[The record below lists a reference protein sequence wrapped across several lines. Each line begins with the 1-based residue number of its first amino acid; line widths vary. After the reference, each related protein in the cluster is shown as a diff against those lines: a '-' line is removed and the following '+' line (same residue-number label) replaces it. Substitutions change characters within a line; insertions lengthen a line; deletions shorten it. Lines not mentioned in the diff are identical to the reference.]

1 MPRKVSEK
9 VKKEIIDSFL
19 SGLSVNDLSN
29 NFNFSAATIT
39 RQLKNLIG
47 LDEFKKIKLNNES
60 KNKNSKEIKKKSDSR
75 TVSNQFSD
83 NPKTKNLDNE
93 DSFSNDE
100 TNFFEIA
107 PLIEG
112 VDLEKQKDL
121 ASVPIS
127 EITFPKIVYLL
138 VDEKN
143 DLELKSLQEY
153 PEWSF
158 LPKADLNRNVIEI
171 FSDKKNAQLNFKKTK
186 KLIKVTDPNVFLIA
200 SERLKL
206 KGISR
211 IIFENYL
218 IAL

>member
-9 VKKEIIDSFL
+9 VKKEIFDSFL